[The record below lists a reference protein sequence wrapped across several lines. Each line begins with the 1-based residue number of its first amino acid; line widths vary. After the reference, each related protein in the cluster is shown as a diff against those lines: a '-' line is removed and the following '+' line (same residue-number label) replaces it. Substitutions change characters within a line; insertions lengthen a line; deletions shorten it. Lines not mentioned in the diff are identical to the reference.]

1 MNSRLFTSRLKITG
15 KNQSKVPESMVKD
28 ETETKVNMSETGKDS
43 DFLFRQGDK
52 RANKKEKLDKVL
64 YTRNVHRNRNKVTV
78 EKIKAMNDKNVEGTM
93 FDERIDKT
101 RKEVGIGKSNHKRF
115 RKKKEEHCSVVGYGS
130 DFQGGSPFCGHLV
143 PQEGTG
149 KGLAASL
156 MSFTAAKR
164 LKLDS

>member
-1 MNSRLFTSRLKITG
+1 MK
-15 KNQSKVPESMVKD
+15 
-28 ETETKVNMSETGKDS
+28 
-43 DFLFRQGDK
+43 
-52 RANKKEKLDKVL
+52 
-64 YTRNVHRNRNKVTV
+64 
-78 EKIKAMNDKNVEGTM
+78 DKNVEGKM

-115 RKKKEEHCSVVGYGS
+115 RIQKEEHCSVVGYSS
-130 DFQGGSPFCGHLV
+130 DFQGGSAFCGHLV

-164 LKLDS
+164 IKLDS